1 MVPGLIRSRNRRQ
14 TSLEEEKPYH
24 GFRWAVGESRFAD
37 QLRPPDQVQTEVAT
51 LSKEI
56 WVMGRVFGVLFVL
69 SLVAC
74 GKVIGQ
80 SEAPGWDPISPPGPG
95 SFVLADALYQPGATA
110 LQRSPL
116 TVPTSG
122 AHVASPLSAG
132 TSPVAIPTPDGT
144 GLLLSTWKYYGG
156 PPSPGMEPTTGDR
169 LAHPAIWLLNLET
182 GAQSLVADG
191 AVSLALSMSGQVAYV
206 RGDRPDYFANE
217 PFEGTIQVRSLE
229 DLSTI
234 QMLVPEVDNYR
245 VVAWAGNSLL
255 YYKLRDGG
263 SLDLYRVREGEAPRV
278 LGEQTGVVA
287 VSPDGKNV
295 LVQHLD
301 SRDADLDLLDVA
313 TGQALASVQDLRDSS
328 GAPVGALLLQGDWR
342 GDTIAAAASAFSGLV
357 FILVSPEHS
366 LSVSRTLDLGRSRLP
381 WGLQDPRFSSDG
393 STVTAVAIIPPKDL
407 AASTRPSFT
416 QVVTCRQVA
425 STCSYVTPLPDQS
438 AQAFPV
444 SNPSR

>member
-1 MVPGLIRSRNRRQ
+1 LVPGLIRSRNRRQ

-95 SFVLADALYQPGATA
+95 SFVLAVALYQPGATA

-116 TVPTSG
+116 TVPTRG
-122 AHVASPLSAG
+122 AHVASPLSSG
-132 TSPVAIPTPDGT
+132 TSPVAIPTPDGS
-144 GLLLSTWKYYGG
+144 GLLFSTWKYYGG
-156 PPSPGMEPTTGDR
+156 PPTPGTEPTTGVR
-169 LAHPAIWLLNLET
+169 VAHPAIWLLNLET
-182 GAQSLVADG
+182 GVQSLVADG

-206 RGDRPDYFANE
+206 KGDRPDYFANE
-217 PFEGTIQVRSLE
+217 PFAGTIEMRSVEDRSMIQV
-229 DLSTI
+229 
-234 QMLVPEVDNYR
+234 LVPEVDNYR
-245 VVAWAGNSLL
+245 VVAWAGDSLL

-263 SLDLYRVREGEAPRV
+263 SLDLYRVREGEAPR
-278 LGEQTGVVA
+278 LLAEETGVVA
-287 VSPDGKNV
+287 VSPDETKV
-295 LVQHLD
+295 LVQHLGTPD
-301 SRDADLDLLDVA
+301 GNVDLLDVA
-313 TGQALASVQDLRDSS
+313 TGQALAYVKDLRDSS

-357 FILVSPEHS
+357 FILVSPEDS
-366 LSVSRTLDLGRSRLP
+366 LSVSRTLDLGRHRLP
-381 WGLQDPRFSSDG
+381 WGMESPRFSSDG
-393 STVTAVAIIPPKDL
+393 STVTAFAIIPPKNIV
-407 AASTRPSFT
+407 ASTGPYFT
-416 QVVTCRQVA
+416 RVVTCGQMA
-425 STCSYVTPLPDQS
+425 STCSYVAPLPDRS